1 MYVCFYGDLV
11 CVSVGAFRD
20 TGSMRAGVVRGSE
33 PPGMGAGIQAQVL
46 FKSSK
51 VS

>member
-1 MYVCFYGDLV
+1 MSLE
-11 CVSVGAFRD
+11 D
-20 TGSMRAGVVRGSE
+20 TGSLRAGVVRGGE